1 MAGRPNKVS
10 ESGCAFSDCGLA
22 QSPASFRISRT
33 RAGLSGLT
41 ALRVDA
47 LLDGSEELPHAERH
61 IAEDAIPAATVCV
74 LTSTPQPLRKT
85 VGETLLLIDGPW
97 AG

>member
-1 MAGRPNKVS
+1 MAGWPNEVS
-10 ESGCAFSDCGLA
+10 ESGCAFSDCGSA
-22 QSPASFRISRT
+22 QRPASFRIAKT
-33 RAGLSGLT
+33 RAGPS
-41 ALRVDA
+41 ALRVSRA
-47 LLDGSEELPHAERH
+47 EVLPDGSEALPHAERH
-61 IAEDAIPAATVCV
+61 IAESAIPAATVCV